1 MIFESVNKISNKK
14 AFIELIL
21 IYIRMVE
28 VIAYRNNKTI
38 ALISEPSD
46 IICDEL
52 KDMGVIES
60 SNDIPILKKQE
71 SLLLQAVYLAR
82 SITED

>member
-28 VIAYRNNKTI
+28 VIAYRNNK
-38 ALISEPSD
+38 S
-46 IICDEL
+46 
-52 KDMGVIES
+52 
-60 SNDIPILKKQE
+60 
-71 SLLLQAVYLAR
+71 
-82 SITED
+82 